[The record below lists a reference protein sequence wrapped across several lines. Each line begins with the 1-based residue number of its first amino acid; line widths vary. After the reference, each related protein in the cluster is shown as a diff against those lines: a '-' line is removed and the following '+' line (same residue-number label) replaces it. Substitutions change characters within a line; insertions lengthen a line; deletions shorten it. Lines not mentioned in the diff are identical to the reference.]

1 MGIRYLGLAFLA
13 AACCAAA
20 LVFLFFGATGAA
32 VTKTVSPSV
41 QLGSSFT
48 LSMNDATNVQWGSQS
63 AGASLSGTIEAQVTA
78 NVSWALTVQPTGGDS
93 STHELSDD
101 THRIAASC
109 FTYTSCADS
118 ANPPPAGNGRST
130 STQFDGDNQTD
141 VWTGGTPTVGCAVDI
156 TYVLN
161 VPGSQPPGAYT
172 TTHTY
177 TLAPA

>member
-1 MGIRYLGLAFLA
+1 MAIRYPGLAFLA

-48 LSMNDATNVQWGSQS
+48 LSMNDTTNVQWGSQS
-63 AGASLSGTIEAQVTA
+63 AGTSLTGTIKAQITA
-78 NVSWALTVQPTGGDS
+78 NVSWALTVQATGGDS
-93 STHELSDD
+93 STHQLSDG
-101 THRIAASC
+101 THCIAASC
-109 FTYTSCADS
+109 FTYTSAAGS
-118 ANPPPAGNGRST
+118 PAPGGNGRST
-130 STQFDGDNQTD
+130 TTEFDGGNQTN
-141 VWTGGTPTVGCAVDI
+141 VWTEGTPTVGCAVDI

-161 VPGSQPPGAYT
+161 VPGSQPPGDYT